1 MALIN
6 LRMTVF
12 PVSSVSFELLK
23 RRALSFLR
31 DAVIDYEREDYD
43 LALFHVE
50 QFVQLYSKYLLYKR
64 IGDYP
69 KTHSVIRLLKDL
81 VKVYGDC
88 ELSKVIS
95 ENLEALYLLEESYV
109 SSRYIPRE
117 YDKEIASKMLKLA
130 EKMHEVFRC
139 LEERSR

>member
-1 MALIN
+1 MS
-6 LRMTVF
+6 VF
-12 PVSSVSFELLK
+12 SVSSMGFELLK
-23 RRALSFLR
+23 KRALSFLK

-43 LALFHVE
+43 LVLFHVE
-50 QFVQLYSKYLLYKR
+50 RFVQLYSKYLLYKK

-69 KTHSVIRLLKDL
+69 KTHSVIRLLRDL
-81 VKVYGDC
+81 AKVYGDC

-130 EKMHEVFRC
+130 ERVQEVFRC
-139 LEERSR
+139 LEEGSR